1 MVQLVDDQI
10 LGSVLRGD
18 PPPEPDLPVFTTGY
32 WYVRLCQAVLGAHSR
47 PGALSRP
54 FAILPPELRRRA
66 MQAVL
71 ELPDAIGLESL
82 RHLGP
87 LIGELR
93 QRHSLNALGIEVLA
107 AAIRLDATVW
117 LSSPAPRLQ
126 DALAAEGR
134 PVRVRA

>member
-18 PPPEPDLPVFTTGY
+18 LPPQPDLPVFTTGY

-54 FAILPPELRRRA
+54 FAVLPPTLRRRA

-71 ELPDAIGLESL
+71 ELPDAIGLDSL
-82 RHLGP
+82 RHLAP

-117 LSSPAPRLQ
+117 LASPAPRLQ

-134 PVRVRA
+134 PVRLRA

>member
-10 LGSVLRGD
+10 LGAVLRGD
-18 PPPEPDLPVFTTGY
+18 APPQPDRPVFTTGY

-47 PGALSRP
+47 PGVLSRP
-54 FAILPPELRRRA
+54 FTALPPALRQRS
-66 MQAVL
+66 MLAVL
-71 ELPDAIGLESL
+71 NLPDSIGLESL
-82 RHLGP
+82 RQLAP

-126 DALAAEGR
+126 NALAAEGR
-134 PVRVRA
+134 AVRLQT

>member
-54 FAILPPELRRRA
+54 FAILPAELRRRA
-66 MQAVL
+66 MEAVL

-134 PVRVRA
+134 PVRLRT